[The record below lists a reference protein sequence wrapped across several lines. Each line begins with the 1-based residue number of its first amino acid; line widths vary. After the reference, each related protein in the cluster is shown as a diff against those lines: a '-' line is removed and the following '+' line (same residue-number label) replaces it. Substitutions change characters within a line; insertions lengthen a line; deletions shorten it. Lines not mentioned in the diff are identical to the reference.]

1 MIESLEDYLADGIAL
16 NVNLILEA
24 AMTVELSPMTR
35 LNDKSNFG
43 PSFIQPLHDKLQ
55 SIHFFDVKMQQ
66 YQAKNVLSQRANVAR
81 VCSIKRESEQ
91 LAALDI
97 V

>member
-1 MIESLEDYLADGIAL
+1 MIESLEDYLPDSMAF

-24 AMTVELSPMTR
+24 AMTEEISPMTK
-35 LNDKSNFG
+35 LNDKSHFR
-43 PSFIQPLHDKLQ
+43 PSLIQPVHDNLQ
-55 SIHFFDVKMQQ
+55 STHFLGVKMQQ
-66 YQAKNVLSQRANVAR
+66 YQAKNVLPQRADVDG